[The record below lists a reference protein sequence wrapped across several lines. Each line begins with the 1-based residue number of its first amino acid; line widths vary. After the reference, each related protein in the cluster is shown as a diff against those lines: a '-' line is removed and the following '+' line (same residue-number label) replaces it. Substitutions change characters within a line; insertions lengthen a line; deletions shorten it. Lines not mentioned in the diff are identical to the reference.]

1 MRLDLTL
8 LLCTLGL
15 AAGSASAQHVQFISY
30 DALRRNTVP
39 CSRKIPG
46 QPDNCLKP
54 GTPAN
59 AYTHGCSVI
68 TRCART
74 GN

>member
-1 MRLDLTL
+1 MRLDLSFL
-8 LLCTLGL
+8 LLTGL
-15 AAGSASAQHVQFISY
+15 AASAMAQHVQFISY
-30 DALRRNTVP
+30 EALKRNTIP
-39 CSRKIPG
+39 CSRRIPG

-59 AYTHGCSVI
+59 AYTRGCSVI

-74 GN
+74 TD